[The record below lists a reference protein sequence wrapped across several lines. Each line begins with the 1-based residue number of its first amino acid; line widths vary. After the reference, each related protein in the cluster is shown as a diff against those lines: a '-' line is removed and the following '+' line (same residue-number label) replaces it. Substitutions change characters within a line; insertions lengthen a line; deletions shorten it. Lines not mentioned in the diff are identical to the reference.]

1 MTFDKQGAPPP
12 IGATPLKGSR
22 LSLLG
27 ALSLRSGT

>member
-1 MTFDKQGAPPP
+1 MTFDKQGAPP

-27 ALSLRSGT
+27 ALSLHSGT